1 MAEGDVFDPAM
12 LLLRVVL
19 VELVRVENL
28 PHVVSRQSR
37 GDVRD
42 VQNFRRVSAFTS
54 YRLRLFVVQN
64 FSMIVVF
71 RRLDDGRPA
80 RIVQSHLLLSLLMMT
95 TMMMISPSVTTLTDF
110 SRFLNHGGG
119 GGGGGASAGDDDEC

>member
-12 LLLRVVL
+12 FVLLVK
-19 VELVRVENL
+19 LVRVENL

-95 TMMMISPSVTTLTDF
+95 MMMISPSVTTLTDF